1 VFRNFR
7 RRFAGVLRCLVTDR
21 GTGSG
26 VQDSASGPA
35 ADFDIIFSFVFNNS
49 NKSWRIKTRL
59 FFCSSCSFRPKIK
72 DF

>member
-1 VFRNFR
+1 MFRNFR
-7 RRFAGVLRCLVTDR
+7 RRFAGVLRCLVTHR
-21 GTGSG
+21 GTGSA

-49 NKSWRIKTRL
+49 NIL
-59 FFCSSCSFRPKIK
+59 ENQNQIFGSSCSFSPKIK